1 MKLQLNEKTLN
12 AYINEAIKQEMN
24 EGWEKLG
31 KFGGKAK
38 NILKGTTKGVKNYGK
53 ALGGNKKAIK
63 KANSKISDIDTELK
77 KIHSAQDANIKAQA
91 NVPDWD
97 KNLRDKLGKEGWS
110 LVDQE
115 RALTKGKNAL
125 TTKLNQAKA
134 GKTLARTATGAAV
147 AGLGAGYL
155 AGRSRNGGQDP
166 NAPWNDENNDPG
178 MNDDVQNDTGGNEIN
193 GGGFDGTFPW
203 DNIEPQ
209 WAPRRPRPQVQQ
221 PTQPVQPQQP
231 ATVNWVDLGLPSG
244 TLWADCNGTPLGAQ
258 GAVSLPTRKD
268 IEELKQHCKQ
278 SISED
283 GNHLILTAP
292 NGNTLTLEGGK
303 YLLGERESDFVYCL
317 NIYAPRDDNYLLI
330 IDEDPWVKTNKRFVK
345 R

>member
-1 MKLQLNEKTLN
+1 
-12 AYINEAIKQEMN
+12 MN

-231 ATVNWVDLGLPSG
+231 AQPARTRIEPLARVQAPANLP
-244 TLWADCNGTPLGAQ
+244 T
-258 GAVSLPTRKD
+258 GAVSNRAGQTIQR
-268 IEELKQHCKQ
+268 
-278 SISED
+278 
-283 GNHLILTAP
+283 N
-292 NGNTLTLEGGK
+292 
-303 YLLGERESDFVYCL
+303 
-317 NIYAPRDDNYLLI
+317 YAPG
-330 IDEDPWVKTNKRFVK
+330 TNPANVNKWNNTANFRKMSGQTERGVAPEKIADTAQNRRARQEKRYDKINAASDSQNQGSVQ
-345 R
+345 

>member
-1 MKLQLNEKTLN
+1 MKLQLDESTLN

-203 DNIEPQ
+203 DDIEPQ
-209 WAPRRPRPQVQQ
+209 WTPRRPRPQVQQ

-231 ATVNWVDLGLPSG
+231 AQPARTRIEPLASVQAPANLP
-244 TLWADCNGTPLGAQ
+244 T
-258 GAVSLPTRKD
+258 GAV
-268 IEELKQHCKQ
+268 
-278 SISED
+278 
-283 GNHLILTAP
+283 P
-292 NGNTLTLEGGK
+292 NQAGQTIQRN
-303 YLLGERESDFVYCL
+303 
-317 NIYAPRDDNYLLI
+317 YAPG
-330 IDEDPWVKTNKRFVK
+330 TNPANVNKWNNTANFRKMSGQAERGVAPEKIAGTVQNRRARQEKRYDKINAASDSQNQGSVQ
-345 R
+345 